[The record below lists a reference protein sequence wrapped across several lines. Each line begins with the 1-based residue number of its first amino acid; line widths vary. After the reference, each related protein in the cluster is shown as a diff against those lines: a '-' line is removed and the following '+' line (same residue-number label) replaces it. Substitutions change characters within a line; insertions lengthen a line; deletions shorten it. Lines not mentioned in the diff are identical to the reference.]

1 MVSLLMQAMQQ
12 YFDKHGPHTCSWPFL
27 LAVLSRLICF
37 INGLLILA
45 VAMQYANSDRDK
57 QPTGTFSK
65 ADCYMAPF
73 VGHSTVYHRRQAFV
87 DQKPLYLCLILLT
100 RSLLP
105 ARRPNSL

>member
-27 LAVLSRLICF
+27 LA
-37 INGLLILA
+37 
-45 VAMQYANSDRDK
+45 

-73 VGHSTVYHRRQAFV
+73 VGHSTVYHRRQAYV